1 MSNPHLINS
10 AIIFLNVKKLEQNLA
25 ECVLTLH
32 EDMSIKPSL
41 NPHVS
46 TDCVIFGFSQDTLR
60 LLLIRRSLPNRI
72 TEVND
77 IHYALPGDLVKDDEN
92 LDESANR
99 VLAELTGLKGIFLQQ
114 FQTFGDPMRIAKSKD
129 RAWLESVRQDP
140 DARVI
145 TVAYMALIDS
155 QKVQLHPGS
164 FSQDAVWVPIHEV
177 PELAFDH
184 NEIFEQALSALRERV
199 QLQPIG
205 FELLPEKF
213 TMGQLQSLYETI
225 LERDLDKR
233 NFRRKMLNSGI
244 IKPLA
249 EKQIG
254 VSNKP
259 ARFYVFNREFAENNP
274 GAIFNLRMDGSFSLF
289 S

>member
-1 MSNPHLINS
+1 M
-10 AIIFLNVKKLEQNLA
+10 AF
-25 ECVLTLH
+25 T
-32 EDMSIKPSL
+32 PSL

-46 TDCVIFGFSQDTLR
+46 TDCVIFGFSQETLR
-60 LLLIRRSLPNRI
+60 LLLIRRNIPNRL
-72 TEVND
+72 TELND
-77 IHYALPGDLVKDDEN
+77 ILYALPGDLVKDDEN
-92 LDESANR
+92 LDKSANR
-99 VLAELTGLKGIFLQQ
+99 VLAELTGLKGIYLTQ
-114 FQTFGDPMRIAKSKD
+114 FQTFGDPLRIAKTKD

-155 QKVQLHPGS
+155 HKVNLQPGS
-164 FSQDAVWVPIHEV
+164 FSEETVWVPIHEV

-184 NEIFEQALSALRERV
+184 NEIYEQALSALKERV
-199 QLQPIG
+199 QMQPIG

-233 NFRRKMLNSGI
+233 NFRRKMINSGVI
-244 IKPLA
+244 SPLT

-259 ARFYVFNREFAENNP
+259 ARYYVYNREFAQSNP
-274 GAIFNLRMDGSFSLF
+274 SSIFNLRMDGSFTLF
-289 S
+289 H